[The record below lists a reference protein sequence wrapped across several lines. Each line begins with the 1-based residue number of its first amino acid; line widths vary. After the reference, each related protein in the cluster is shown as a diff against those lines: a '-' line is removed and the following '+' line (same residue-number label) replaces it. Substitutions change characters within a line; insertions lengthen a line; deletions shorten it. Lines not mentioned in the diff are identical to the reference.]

1 MFDCLKAV
9 GMPEEN
15 AAIIAD
21 NLLEAD
27 KRGLYSH
34 GMNRLGK
41 VPNVSLLTV
50 DELGKLSTG

>member
-9 GMPEEN
+9 GMPDGN

-21 NLLEAD
+21 SMVEAD

-34 GMNRLGK
+34 GMNRLGR
-41 VPNVSLLTV
+41 V
-50 DELGKLSTG
+50 